1 MVGVTRSIMM
11 VAPAVNMQGEFIILP
26 MQTFDTYTWVIL
38 PLLVF
43 LARFVDVTL
52 GTMRIIFLSRGR
64 KILAPALG
72 FVEVFIWITAVSQ
85 IVRGAQNFA
94 AYFAYAA
101 GFAVGNYVGMLIE
114 EKLAIG
120 TLVVRIILPKNGSSL
135 AARLRE
141 ERYGVTFVDG
151 HGGSGNPVALVYT
164 VVMRKELN
172 QIIGIIEEVSPKAFY
187 TVEEL
192 RSVREG
198 VFPVRPPMAHR
209 NLFGRKKK

>member
-1 MVGVTRSIMM
+1 METLDLNLGA
-11 VAPAVNMQGEFIILP
+11 VA
-26 MQTFDTYTWVIL
+26 L

-52 GTMRIIFLSRGR
+52 GTLRIIFISRGR
-64 KILAPALG
+64 KILAPLLG
-72 FVEVFIWITAVSQ
+72 FVEVFIWITVVSQ
-85 IVRGAQNFA
+85 IVGGAHNVA

-120 TLVVRIILPKNGSSL
+120 TLVIRIILPKHGNSL
-135 AARLRE
+135 VTRLRE
-141 ERYGVTFVDG
+141 EGFGVTFVDG
-151 HGGSGNPVALVYT
+151 HGGNGPVVLVYT
-164 VVMRKELN
+164 VVMRKELE
-172 QIIGIIEEVSPKAFY
+172 QIIGIIEETSPKAFY

-192 RSVREG
+192 RSVRQG
-198 VFPVRPPMAHR
+198 IFPVRSQSTQA

>member
-1 MVGVTRSIMM
+1 METLDLNLGVI
-11 VAPAVNMQGEFIILP
+11 A
-26 MQTFDTYTWVIL
+26 L
-38 PLLVF
+38 PLIVF

-52 GTMRIIFLSRGR
+52 GTLRIIFLSRGR
-64 KILAPALG
+64 KWLAPTLG
-72 FVEVFIWITAVSQ
+72 FVEVFIWITVVSQ

-101 GFAVGNYVGMLIE
+101 GFAVGNYAGMLIE

-120 TLVVRIILPKNGSSL
+120 TLVIRIILPQNGNLLS
-135 AARLRE
+135 ARLRE
-141 ERYGVTFVDG
+141 EGYGVTFVDG

-164 VVMRKELN
+164 VVMRKELSHV
-172 QIIGIIEEVSPKAFY
+172 IGIIEELTPKAFY

-192 RSVREG
+192 RSVRQG
-198 VFPVRPPMAHR
+198 VFPVRPQMMHS